1 MKMNDLSDSPLWN
14 EYKQLSTAAENIVSN
29 TLRMPAIAVAIV
41 SAVAISGNVNAK
53 YCGFGILIGM
63 TLLAIWLGYY
73 YSILNTYGLQL
84 VEIEQKINSR
94 LPVTSPDRLTYY
106 TDHMAEG
113 NSIPGFKVSVLITAL
128 VATVGYVA
136 SIWDVWVFLKSWKWS
151 LFLRLTCVA
160 VLLLPSVV
168 AFINIAVSEK
178 KFHKKK
184 QEVIE
189 RFRTSNY
196 PDTGRN
202 SGSVGLLENSDRPF

>member
-1 MKMNDLSDSPLWN
+1 MKTKDLSDSPLWN

-41 SAVAISGNVNAK
+41 SAVAISGNVNVE
-53 YCGFGILIGM
+53 YCGFGILIGI
-63 TLLAIWLGYY
+63 TLLVIWLGYY
-73 YSILNTYGLQL
+73 HSILNSYGLQL

-113 NSIPGFKVSVLITAL
+113 NAIPGFNIGVLLIAL
-128 VATVGYVA
+128 VAILGYIA
-136 SIWDVWVFLKSWKWS
+136 SIWNVWVFLKSWKLS

-160 VLLLPSVV
+160 VLLLPTVV
-168 AFINIAVSEK
+168 ALINIAVSEK

-189 RFRTSNY
+189 KFRTSNY
-196 PDTGRN
+196 PDTDRN
-202 SGSVGLLENSDRPF
+202 YDSAGLLKNSDRPL